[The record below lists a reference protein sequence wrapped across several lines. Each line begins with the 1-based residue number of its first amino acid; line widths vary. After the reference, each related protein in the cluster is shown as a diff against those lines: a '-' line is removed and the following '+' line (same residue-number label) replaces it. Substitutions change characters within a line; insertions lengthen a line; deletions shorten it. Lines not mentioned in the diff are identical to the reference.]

1 MTAGI
6 KICGF
11 TREVDIESAVAA
23 GADAIGLVLAED
35 AQVKL
40 TEVVIRRLLKVIHEG
55 QSLAIAVLG
64 PVNSDSVQRALDM
77 GFDHVQTVVHEDLA
91 LAPDILQRTIPVFYD
106 GDDVEVRIRNWL
118 AAYPL
123 PKGGGSAPFECISI
137 DGPSGGGK
145 GIRADQQRAARVAIE
160 FPLMLA
166 GGLRPYNVNEAI
178 RAVQPVSVDVSSG
191 VESEPGIKCPELM
204 RDFVKAVRTGL
215 S

>member
-1 MTAGI
+1 
-6 KICGF
+6 
-11 TREVDIESAVAA
+11 VDIESAVAA